1 MQLLKTHF
9 LIKTKNPNQLIYM
22 SIGSKFWCVTG
33 KKSLLRE
40 PQTTAT
46 YQKGERWQS
55 EHDKNLCKQFKKYNK
70 KKSWSEIEF
79 RCK

>member
-46 YQKGERWQS
+46 YQKGER
-55 EHDKNLCKQFKKYNK
+55 
-70 KKSWSEIEF
+70 
-79 RCK
+79 